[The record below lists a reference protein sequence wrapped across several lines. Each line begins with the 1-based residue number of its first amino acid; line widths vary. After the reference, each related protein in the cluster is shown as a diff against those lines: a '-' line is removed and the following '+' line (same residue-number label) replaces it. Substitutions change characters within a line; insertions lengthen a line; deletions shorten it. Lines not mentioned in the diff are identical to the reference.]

1 MKSFISLFVISSL
14 AALCS
19 VAEAKSVTGDQVL
32 VLLDNLAQKDS
43 YSRLWETLQDRD
55 FKLDFKSAVDGET
68 SLYYFGRPLY
78 QHIIHFAPTTASLSK
93 HKNLGN
99 VELVKFVNGGGN
111 LLVGVSSDASNGVRE
126 LASEFDIEFEPAG
139 TRVFDASST
148 NSNANDKDSITTS
161 QVVAPQSIIPKDFSS
176 APIVYSGVGLTVGSL
191 PLVNRVLS
199 AEDTAFVAERFGKNK
214 PSKNPVDLIGAM
226 QTRNSARAT
235 FVGSL
240 DIFSDALFSSP
251 VEKVQKDGDVVKF
264 EKSGNEEFVSE
275 LTKWTFQE
283 KSVLKVISHH
293 HHKENHTEQPEFYRV
308 KDDMVYT
315 LEISEYENDHWVP
328 FKANDVQLEIIMLDP
343 YIRTTLKQ
351 VPVAPE
357 HHYGRFKAHVQLP
370 DVYGVFTFRV
380 NYKRAGLTYLSA
392 EDVVAIRP
400 FRHNEY
406 PRFLTAAYPYYA
418 SVGSMIVGFL
428 VFSAVWLSTWG
439 GRNLDVS
446 EKKTN

>member
-19 VAEAKSVTGDQVL
+19 VTEAKSVTGDKVL
-32 VLLDNLAQKDS
+32 VLLDSLAQKES
-43 YSRLWETLQDRD
+43 YSRLWETLQDRE

-68 SLYYFGRPLY
+68 TLYYFGQPLY

-93 HKNLGN
+93 HKHLSN

-111 LLVGVSSDASNGVRE
+111 LLVGASSDASDGVRE
-126 LASEFDIEFEPAG
+126 LASEFDIEFESVG
-139 TRVFDASST
+139 TRVFDASVG
-148 NSNANDKDSITTS
+148 DKDSIVTS
-161 QVVAPQSIIPKDFSS
+161 QVVAPQSIISKTSGL
-176 APIVYSGVGLTVGSL
+176 APIAYSGIGLTVGSL

-199 AEDTAFVAERFGKNK
+199 AEDTAFVAEKFGKNK
-214 PSKNPVDLIGAM
+214 PSKQPVDLVGAM

-240 DIFSDALFSSP
+240 DIFSDALFTAP
-251 VEKVQKDGDVVKF
+251 VEKVDQDGELVKF
-264 EKSGNEEFVSE
+264 EKSGNELFVSE

-293 HHKENHTEQPEFYRV
+293 HHKANHTEQPEFYRV

-328 FKANDVQLEIIMLDP
+328 FKANDVQLEVIMLDP

-351 VPVAPE
+351 VPVAPG

-370 DVYGVFTFRV
+370 DVYGVFTLRV

-428 VFSAVWLSTWG
+428 VFSTVWLSTWG
-439 GRNLDVS
+439 GRNLENS